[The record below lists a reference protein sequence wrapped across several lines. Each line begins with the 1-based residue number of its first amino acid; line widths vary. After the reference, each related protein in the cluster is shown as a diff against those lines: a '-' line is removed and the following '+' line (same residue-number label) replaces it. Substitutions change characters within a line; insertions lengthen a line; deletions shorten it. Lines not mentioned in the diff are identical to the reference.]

1 MTMGDLTLPSVYFMA
16 SRDIRMSI
24 GPSEDLHLADFHPIS
39 LVCGV
44 PASGHLAAGV
54 WNSLEHHPS
63 CSAHCV
69 LASAWEWSGCHW
81 RGPALACVAGRMLG
95 VEGLEWG
102 STMQETGHL
111 NCCTPEIGQICELG
125 GIFQNIWHHQK
136 LSRTY
141 RSIRIPC
148 AIACAHGFSEAT
160 RLTATLAGAVRSGNT
175 GGHWEK
181 LLGEE
186 SVAKT

>member
-1 MTMGDLTLPSVYFMA
+1 
-16 SRDIRMSI
+16 
-24 GPSEDLHLADFHPIS
+24 
-39 LVCGV
+39 
-44 PASGHLAAGV
+44 
-54 WNSLEHHPS
+54 
-63 CSAHCV
+63 
-69 LASAWEWSGCHW
+69 
-81 RGPALACVAGRMLG
+81 
-95 VEGLEWG
+95 
-102 STMQETGHL
+102 
-111 NCCTPEIGQICELG
+111 
-125 GIFQNIWHHQK
+125 

-181 LLGEE
+181 PLGEE